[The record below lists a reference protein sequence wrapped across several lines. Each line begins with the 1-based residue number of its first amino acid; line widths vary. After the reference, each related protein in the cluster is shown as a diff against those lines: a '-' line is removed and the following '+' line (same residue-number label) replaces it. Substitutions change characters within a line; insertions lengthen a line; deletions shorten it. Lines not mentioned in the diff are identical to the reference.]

1 MSPQPL
7 EKMTLI
13 HSVGWKRYTSD
24 FVYKEGVHVD
34 SGEYGYTFLYP
45 TDWQISN
52 YINEDGC
59 NISEIISESSTRL
72 VITELCKGSLSNSIV
87 IPDSSIFIT
96 KEDHVGQDGHT
107 SHTIRA
113 SKTQAPNEYWYG
125 QAGTEYGE
133 APLTNKDLIS
143 NTFVLYPMWFDIQL
157 ITPEFLDAQQKKN
170 ELNNTDN
177 IILSMK
183 VITG

>member
-72 VITELCKGSLSNSIV
+72 VITELCKGSLRTVLLFPIHQF
-87 IPDSSIFIT
+87 SSLKKT
-96 KEDHVGQDGHT
+96 MSGKMDTPVTLSGHQKHRHRMST
-107 SHTIRA
+107 GMDRLGLS
-113 SKTQAPNEYWYG
+113 
-125 QAGTEYGE
+125 TEK
-133 APLTNKDLIS
+133 LL
-143 NTFVLYPMWFDIQL
+143 
-157 ITPEFLDAQQKKN
+157 
-170 ELNNTDN
+170 
-177 IILSMK
+177 
-183 VITG
+183 